1 MAQYEQLNL
10 FDPDFYMVSQ
20 PSVSARRSEQIQDK
34 SYQQIQYIQ
43 LKLDLSTKV
52 DNISVLPSIRLAA

>member
-10 FDPDFYMVSQ
+10 FDSDFCVVSQ
-20 PSVSARRSEQIQDK
+20 PSVNTGKLEQVQDK

-52 DNISVLPSIRLAA
+52 GNLSVLPFIRLAA